1 MAFNG
6 SEGEQVT
13 LNEASAWTEN
23 FRETITHGDTLG
35 HFFGKDIINKILDQP
50 GCMGIRIYYGLEENG
65 AKNLVLAGVMA
76 NEDDLVNGVL
86 GDRSVPCPHYCG
98 SPNAL
103 NS

>member
-6 SEGEQVT
+6 SEGKQVT

-23 FRETITHGDTLG
+23 FRDTISTGDTLG

-65 AKNLVLAGVMA
+65 AKNLVLAGVIA

-86 GDRSVPCPHYCG
+86 AEYAVRCPNNC
-98 SPNAL
+98 SSANVL